1 MSFSIQAAGK
11 VADVIE
17 QVKAHKF
24 YPDTSQA
31 DAVREFLLSELQQ
44 WSPDSQYGVVV
55 EVSGHHDSTVRNL
68 NLVMRPIYIQG

>member
-31 DAVREFLLSELQQ
+31 DAVREFLLNELQQ
-44 WSPDSQYGVVV
+44 WNTDSSYGVIV
-55 EVSGHHDSTVRNL
+55 EVNGHHDTNCRNL
-68 NLVMRPIYIQG
+68 NLVMRPIYLQG